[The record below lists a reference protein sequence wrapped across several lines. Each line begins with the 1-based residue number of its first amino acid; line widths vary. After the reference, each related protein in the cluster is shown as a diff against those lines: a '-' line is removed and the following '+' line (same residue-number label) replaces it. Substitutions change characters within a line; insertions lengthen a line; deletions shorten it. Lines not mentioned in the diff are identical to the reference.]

1 MNGEGTDTVDT
12 DAEDADF
19 DSGFTNAPTAT
30 PEPVTLENDDP
41 PAVAPTPEPEPAAT
55 AEPAPLPAPEYVQI
69 TKDQFDTLMR
79 QAGEV
84 DNLKALPQQV
94 DKAFGKIGN
103 VERFLKEFQAG
114 GNVEVSDEDF
124 AEMREQYPELAEF
137 QMKGLKRVLSKIKGS
152 GAAAPDAAAIE
163 KIVSERLPELRQET
177 INIALDAVLPA
188 WDEEVKTDAFAKWLE
203 QQPDDV
209 KALELSPKPRDA
221 ARLLSKFAQFKATP
235 PAQPASPAPPAVS
248 RRAAAVAAAVTPRS
262 SGAAAPAAPTEDDEF
277 NAGFNYNNRR

>member
-30 PEPVTLENDDP
+30 PEPVTLENDDA
-41 PAVAPTPEPEPAAT
+41 PAGAPTPEDTPA
-55 AEPAPLPAPEYVQI
+55 AEPAPPPAPEYVQI

-84 DNLKALPQQV
+84 DNLKALPNQM

-235 PAQPASPAPPAVS
+235 PAPPAPPAVS

-262 SGAAAPAAPTEDDEF
+262 SGAATPAAPTEDDEF
-277 NAGFNYNNRR
+277 NAGFNYNNNRR

>member
-1 MNGEGTDTVDT
+1 MNGDGDSVVD
-12 DAEDADF
+12 DATTDADF
-19 DSGFTNAPTAT
+19 DAGFDNAPTAT
-30 PEPVTLENDDP
+30 PGPKDFADDNA
-41 PAVAPTPEPEPAAT
+41 PAPAPEPTPA
-55 AEPAPLPAPEYVQI
+55 AEPAPEPAPEPEYVQI

-79 QAGEV
+79 QASEV

-124 AEMREQYPELAEF
+124 AEMREQYPELAEY
-137 QMKGLKRVLSKIKGS
+137 QIQGLKRVLSKIKGP

-163 KIVSERLPELRQET
+163 KIVAERLPELRQET
-177 INIALDAVLPA
+177 INIALDAVLPG

-221 ARLLSKFAQFKATP
+221 ARLLSKFAQYKANP
-235 PAQPASPAPPAVS
+235 PAPPAPPAPPPSVT
-248 RRAAAVAAAVTPRS
+248 RRAAVAAAVAPR
-262 SGAAAPAAPTEDDEF
+262 GTGTAQPRQPTDDDEF
-277 NAGFNYNNRR
+277 NAGYNYQNR